1 MSTVVDVLKGALT
14 ENLIH
19 LDAESLELYSQD
31 VFGDGERL
39 VAVVRHA
46 SEQDVINLVH
56 TCRDNKIPLI
66 TRGGGMSYTSGY
78 LATQTDSVLIDTAD
92 LNQVLEVNQQD
103 ATVTVQVGVTW
114 QKLHET
120 LAPLGLTTPFWGT
133 LSGRYATVGGGLSQ
147 NGIFWG
153 SGYHGAAGD
162 NVLGLKVV
170 TGTGDIIE
178 TGAASQKAST
188 PFCSYFGPNLTA
200 TFIGDCGA
208 FGIKLTATLPL
219 IPAAKHKGFASYA
232 FDNYTDMTLAMADI
246 SRNRLASECF
256 GFDPY
261 LQRQRMK
268 RASLAVDVQ
277 QFAGVVKAEAGLV
290 NKVVNSAKLAFSG
303 RRFMD
308 DVAWS
313 FSTLS
318 EGRTQAEADYQVAEI
333 RKLCAKYRGREL
345 PDSIPRLISAN
356 PFGPVN
362 NMVGAGG
369 ERWLPV
375 HALVPHSKAQDGIAC
390 IESVFS
396 KNKEVMEQFG
406 VETGYLIATVSQQ
419 VTVLEPVFFWP
430 DALNAL
436 HKHSIEK
443 DHLARLNQFDAVPGA
458 WEVVNAIK
466 HELAQALSDFG
477 AVHFQLGKAYKYQEG
492 LKPEAASVMRV
503 LKNIYDPQG
512 IMNPGVLGFN

>member
-1 MSTVVDVLKGALT
+1 MSTVIDVLKAVLPA
-14 ENLIH
+14 NIVH
-19 LDAESLELYSQD
+19 SDPNVLELYSQD
-31 VFGDGERL
+31 VFGDGL
-39 VAVVRHA
+39 TVAAVVRPA
-46 SEQDVINLVH
+46 TEQDIIALVQFS
-56 TCRDNKIPLI
+56 RDKGIPLI

-78 LATQTDSVLIDTAD
+78 LATKTDSILIDTVD
-92 LNQVLEVNQQD
+92 LNQILEINEQD
-103 ATVTVQVGVTW
+103 AYVTVQVGVTW

-120 LAPLGLTTPFWGT
+120 LAPFGLTTPFWGT

-153 SGYHGAAGD
+153 SGYHGTAGD
-162 NVLGLKVV
+162 NVLSLRVV
-170 TGTGDIIE
+170 TGTGDVIE
-178 TGAASQKAST
+178 TGAASQKVSS
-188 PFCSYFGPNLTA
+188 PFCSYFGPNLTS
-200 TFIGDCGA
+200 TFVGDCGA

-219 IPAAKHKGFASYA
+219 IPAAKHKGFTSFA
-232 FDNYTDMTLAMADI
+232 FENSTDMTLAMAEI

-268 RASLAVDVQ
+268 RASLAADVQ
-277 QFAGVVKAEAGLV
+277 QFAGVIKAESGIF
-290 NKVVNSAKLAFSG
+290 NKVANSAKLAFSG

-318 EGRTQAEADYQVAEI
+318 EGRTQAEADFQVSEI
-333 RKLCAKYRGREL
+333 RKICSKHGGQEL

-362 NMVGAGG
+362 NMVGAEG
-369 ERWLPV
+369 ERWLPI
-375 HALVPHSKAQDGIAC
+375 HALVPHSRAQDGIAC
-390 IESVFS
+390 IEGVFA
-396 KNKEVMEQFG
+396 KNRDTMQQYG

-419 VTVLEPVFFWP
+419 VTVLEPVLFWP

-436 HKHSIEK
+436 HKHSLEK

-458 WEVVNAIK
+458 WDAVNAIK
-466 HELAQALSDFG
+466 KELVQALSDFG

-492 LKPEAASVMRV
+492 LKPESAAVVSV
-503 LKNIYDPQG
+503 LKQTYDPQG

>member
-1 MSTVVDVLKGALT
+1 MTSVLDVLTKVLT
-14 ENLIH
+14 PEVIRS
-19 LDAESLELYSQD
+19 DSATIERYSQD
-31 VFGDGERL
+31 VFGEGLE
-39 VAVVRHA
+39 VAAVV
-46 SEQDVINLVH
+46 SPTQEQEVIDLVH
-56 TCRDNKIPLI
+56 LCRDQGIPLI

-78 LATQTDSVLIDTAD
+78 LATRTDCVLIDTVA
-92 LNQVLEVNQQD
+92 LNKVLEINQQD

-114 QKLHET
+114 QQLHET
-120 LAPLGLTTPFWGT
+120 LQPLGLTTPFWGT

-153 SGYHGAAGD
+153 SGYYGAAGD
-162 NVLGLKVV
+162 NVLSLRVV
-170 TGTGDIIE
+170 TGAGDVIE
-178 TGAASQKAST
+178 TGAASQKASS
-188 PFCSYFGPNLTA
+188 PFCAYFGPNLTA
-200 TFIGDCGA
+200 TFVGDCGA
-208 FGIKLTATLPL
+208 YGIKLAATLPL
-219 IPAAKHKGFASYA
+219 IPAAKHKGFTSYA
-232 FDNYTDMTLAMADI
+232 FEGSNDMTLAMAEI

-268 RASLAVDVQ
+268 RASLAADVQ
-277 QFAGVVKAEAGLV
+277 QFAGVVKAESGLF
-290 NKVVNSAKLAFSG
+290 NKVMNSAKLAFSG

-333 RKLCAKYRGREL
+333 HKICAKYRGRQL

-362 NMVGAGG
+362 NMVGAEG

-375 HALVPHSKAQDGIAC
+375 HALVPHSKAQEGIAC
-390 IESVFS
+390 IEEVFA
-396 KNKEVMEQFG
+396 KNRETMTRFS
-406 VETGYLIATVSQQ
+406 VETGYLIATVNQQ

-443 DHLARLNQFDAVPGA
+443 DHLARLNQFAAVPGA
-458 WEVVNAIK
+458 WEAVNLIK
-466 HELAQALSDFG
+466 QELVQALSDFG
-477 AVHFQLGKAYKYQEG
+477 AVHFQLGKAYLYQEG
-492 LKPEAASVMRV
+492 LKPESASVLAV
-503 LKNIYDPQG
+503 LKKTYDPQG
-512 IMNPGVLGFN
+512 IMNPGVLGFS